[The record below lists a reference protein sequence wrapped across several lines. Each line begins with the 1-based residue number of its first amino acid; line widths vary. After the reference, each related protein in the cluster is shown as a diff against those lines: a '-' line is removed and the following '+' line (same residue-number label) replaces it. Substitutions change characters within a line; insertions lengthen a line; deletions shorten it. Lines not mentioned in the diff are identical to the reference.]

1 MSTKKS
7 LLITI
12 DFPPQIGGAGYYISQ
27 VALHLPQKDLVIL
40 APKMENSEIFDRE
53 QRYKIYRKN
62 LISKLC
68 FIWPKWLP
76 LLYKSLKIVKKE
88 RIKTIQVGQVLP
100 VGIVALFIK
109 KLFRI
114 PYIVYTNAMDV
125 TMPAAR
131 HGRKKRILKSVLKE
145 AYKVITISEFTK
157 GELIKL
163 GVKKENIVIVRP
175 CTDILEKI
183 KNQKSKIK
191 NVKEEI
197 VKKYNLKNKRILL
210 TVGRLVKRKGHDMV
224 IRALPKAIE
233 KVPNLVYV
241 ITSTGPCLEELRK
254 LTQELNLEDKV
265 VFTGTTSQ
273 ETLIVL
279 YEISDVFIMT
289 SRELSSRDVEG
300 FGIVYLEANALEK
313 PVIAGR
319 SGGVEDAVQDGVN
332 GLLVD
337 PENTREI
344 AETIVRLMTN
354 QELANK
360 LGVQGKERVL
370 REFNWKKEIK
380 KIERVLS

>member
-197 VKKYNLKNKRILL
+197 VKKYNLKNKRILYKKLL
-210 TVGRLVKRKGHDMV
+210 TTVVLMTCSQAFSTTCTDISGHYFIGGV
-224 IRALPKAIE
+224 TPSLAPGIE
-233 KVPNLVYV
+233 SV
-241 ITSTGPCLEELRK
+241 LEAMKISNSGLADSEIK
-254 LTQELNLEDKV
+254 INNSDT
-265 VFTGTTSQ
+265 
-273 ETLIVL
+273 
-279 YEISDVFIMT
+279 EISLWIKRGRNNNFRVSPDVQLQNTIDFECKGKSVFLFKII
-289 SRELSSRDVEG
+289 SFLNS
-300 FGIVYLEANALEK
+300 I
-313 PVIAGR
+313 P
-319 SGGVEDAVQDGVN
+319 Q
-332 GLLVD
+332 GLINL
-337 PENTREI
+337 
-344 AETIVRLMTN
+344 L
-354 QELANK
+354 
-360 LGVQGKERVL
+360 
-370 REFNWKKEIK
+370 
-380 KIERVLS
+380 